1 MAQPSARP
9 EFSNLTLRILSAA
22 VLLPLVVVVVW
33 FGSWYFLTF
42 VVLIGAAMGL
52 EYSKLC
58 GAGAIARG
66 IITGA
71 LATLPVM
78 LFLAGPFA
86 GLAWG
91 AVCAILLM
99 FYILIRPSSDGV
111 LLLIGT
117 VYLSLGIL
125 AISWLRLVPEDGALT
140 VFWIFAVVVGTDV
153 GAYFAGRG
161 IGGPKL
167 APRISPSKTWAGLGG
182 GMICAAAAG
191 WSVVAFGAE
200 NGSVN
205 IALASGGFAVIAQIG
220 DLLESALKRHCGVKD
235 SGTLIPGHGG
245 VLDRLDGYL
254 SVAPVVVLLAIVSGE
269 SPLVW

>member
-66 IITGA
+66 FITGA

-99 FYILIRPSSDGV
+99 FYILIRRSSDGV
-111 LLLIGT
+111 LLLNRDS
-117 VYLSLGIL
+117 LSFPWNPGDFL
-125 AISWLRLVPEDGALT
+125 APTG
-140 VFWIFAVVVGTDV
+140 
-153 GAYFAGRG
+153 AGRWCAYG
-161 IGGPKL
+161 LLDIRGCRRDRCWRVFRRARYRGP
-167 APRISPSKTWAGLGG
+167 
-182 GMICAAAAG
+182 
-191 WSVVAFGAE
+191 
-200 NGSVN
+200 
-205 IALASGGFAVIAQIG
+205 
-220 DLLESALKRHCGVKD
+220 
-235 SGTLIPGHGG
+235 
-245 VLDRLDGYL
+245 
-254 SVAPVVVLLAIVSGE
+254 
-269 SPLVW
+269 